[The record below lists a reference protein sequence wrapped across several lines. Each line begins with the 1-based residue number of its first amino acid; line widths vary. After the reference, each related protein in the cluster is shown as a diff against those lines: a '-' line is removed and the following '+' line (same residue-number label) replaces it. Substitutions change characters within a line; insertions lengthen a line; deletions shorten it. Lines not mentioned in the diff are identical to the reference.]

1 MTDFRDE
8 VSVARRR
15 ELLAAALELADL
27 CAETTASIV
36 ASGFEI
42 SSKADASLVT
52 TADMETERAFRKRIR
67 ERFPAMAVLGE
78 ELGEELG
85 ASDESSDFC
94 WVIDPI
100 DGTAEFASHLPVYG
114 CIIGLHYKELPL
126 LGVIDHRALGLRA
139 HGAHELGA
147 FVNGE
152 RLHLEDWAP
161 EAVGPGARIGLPSL
175 ASFLRPGDSSAVFR
189 AIVDEFPNF
198 RAYHTCYAHT
208 LAAMGGLDAAM
219 EWDTPLWDLAAT
231 QILVE
236 EAGGAYRTVRVV
248 RPAGRGKLYSAVFGR
263 PAVVERL
270 VGIIEATLES
280 TEQP

>member
-1 MTDFRDE
+1 MTDLRDE
-8 VSVARRR
+8 VSVSRRR

-52 TADMETERAFRKRIR
+52 TADVETERAFRTRLE
-67 ERFPAMAVLGE
+67 ERFPDMDVLGE
-78 ELGEELG
+78 ELGQTDQ
-85 ASDESSDFC
+85 SRDYC

-100 DGTAEFASHLPVYG
+100 DGTAEFARHLPVYG

-126 LGVIDHRALGLRA
+126 LGVIDHQAMGLRC
-139 HGAHELGA
+139 HGAYELGA
-147 FVNGE
+147 FANGQ
-152 RLHLEDWAP
+152 RLHLEDCAAG
-161 EAVGPGARIGLPSL
+161 EAGPGARIGLPSL
-175 ASFLRPGDSSAVFR
+175 ASFLRPEDCSAVFR
-189 AIVDEFPNF
+189 AVVDAFPNF

-236 EAGGAYRTVRVV
+236 EAGGAYRTLRVI
-248 RPAGRGKLYSAVFGR
+248 RPPGRGSLYSAVFGR

-270 VGIIEATLES
+270 TGIIDSALG
-280 TEQP
+280 PAD